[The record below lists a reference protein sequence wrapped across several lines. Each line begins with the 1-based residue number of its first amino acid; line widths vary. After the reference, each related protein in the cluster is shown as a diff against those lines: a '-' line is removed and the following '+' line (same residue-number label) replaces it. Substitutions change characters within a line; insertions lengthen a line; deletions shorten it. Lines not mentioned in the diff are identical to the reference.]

1 MKLSFSTK
9 RKLVFLRGPVNLL
22 GVLLSPF
29 ICLHELSHFMF
40 IVVSPYRKFY
50 KFEFRAKNIRAKGL
64 SAGFTLEADF
74 TNKFNDLSY
83 AKKVRFKR
91 ILGTWIAVISLAP
104 ILLLIID
111 LVFVV
116 YQDIH
121 WHSIN
126 GWMRAL
132 TIYCYFG
139 IAYLHPST
147 PDIQNFLMV
156 ISHLKKEK

>member
-9 RKLVFLRGPVNLL
+9 RKLVFLRGPVNFLS
-22 GVLLSPF
+22 VLLSPF

-64 SAGFTLEADF
+64 SAGFTLQYDF

-83 AKKVRFKR
+83 AKKVRFNR
-91 ILGTWIAVISLAP
+91 ILGTWIALISLAP

-111 LVFVV
+111 LSFLVPKFV
-116 YQDIH
+116 H
-121 WHSIN
+121 WNSIN
-126 GWMRAL
+126 GWVQAL

-139 IAYLHPST
+139 MAYLLPSRT
-147 PDIQNFLMV
+147 DLYNFLMV
-156 ISHLKKEK
+156 ISELTKEK